1 MASEK
6 ELLEQLKYLE
16 RSLKL
21 PKGFELA
28 FDQAYGGYQ
37 LEVLN
42 KKTQM
47 GRAVHNGF
55 KSKKEMFI
63 YLQGIKHGMDLITNK
78 KFYTN

>member
-16 RSLKL
+16 KWLKL
-21 PKGFELA
+21 PTGFELA
-28 FDQAYGGYQ
+28 FDMAYGGYQ

-42 KKTQM
+42 KKTQT

-55 KSKKEMFI
+55 KSKKEMFL
-63 YLQGIKHGMDLITNK
+63 YLQAVKHGIDLITNK